1 MASATADLTE
11 GGFIQQY
18 ILLAK
23 NAKGKACCALIQQA
37 LSAPNVLVF
46 GELLDMPNVKQ
57 LAGTED
63 AKSLELLQIFAY
75 GTYADYKARAANLPE
90 LTPTQMKKLK
100 QLSIVALS
108 SQSRLIPYSVL
119 QEQLDISALRD
130 LEDLIIDAIY
140 QGIIQG
146 SLDQK
151 KQQLEVEFTMGRD
164 LKPDSLEKM
173 VAVLKHWSTQSDLLL
188 TAIKDK
194 VQHANFMH
202 EAEKKH
208 KEEFEKKVDTVKKNL
223 KATMESDLMHAAEF
237 EGAEYF
243 EGERSRKGRAK
254 MKGHRDHPSA
264 HHPAHQR
271 ERRGM

>member
-1 MASATADLTE
+1 MSATADLTE
-11 GGFIQQY
+11 GSYIQQFL
-18 ILLAK
+18 LLAK

-46 GELLDMPNVKQ
+46 GELLDMPHVKQ

-63 AKSLELLQIFAY
+63 AKWFELLQIFAY
-75 GTYADYKARAANLPE
+75 GTYADYKARAAGLPE
-90 LTPTQMKKLK
+90 LTPVQLKKLK

-119 QEQLDISALRD
+119 QLQLDIGALRD

-140 QGIIQG
+140 QGVIQG

-164 LKPDSLEKM
+164 LKPDSLENM
-173 VAVLKHWSTQSDLLL
+173 ISVLRNWSNQSDVLLS
-188 TAIKDK
+188 TIKEK
-194 VQHANFMH
+194 VGHANFMH

-208 KEEFEKKVDTVKKNL
+208 KEEFEKKVENVKKNL
-223 KATMESDLMHAAEF
+223 KATMETELLHAAEF
-237 EGAEYF
+237 EGADYF

-254 MKGHRDHPSA
+254 IKGHREHPSA

>member
-1 MASATADLTE
+1 MSATADLTE
-11 GGFIQQY
+11 GSYIQQFL
-18 ILLAK
+18 LLAK

-46 GELLDMPNVKQ
+46 GELLDMPHVKQ

-63 AKSLELLQIFAY
+63 AKWFELLQIFAY
-75 GTYADYKARAANLPE
+75 GTYADYKARAAGLPE
-90 LTPTQMKKLK
+90 LTPVQLKKLK

-119 QEQLDISALRD
+119 QLQLDIGALRD

-140 QGIIQG
+140 QGVIQG

-164 LKPDSLEKM
+164 LKPDSLENM
-173 VAVLKHWSTQSDLLL
+173 ISVLRNWSNQSDVLL
-188 TAIKDK
+188 TTIKEK
-194 VQHANFMH
+194 VNHANFMH
-202 EAEKKH
+202 ETEKKH
-208 KEEFEKKVDTVKKNL
+208 KEEFEKKVENVKKNL
-223 KATMESDLMHAAEF
+223 KATMETELLHAAEF
-237 EGAEYF
+237 EGADYF

-254 MKGHRDHPSA
+254 IKGHREHPSA